1 MTASRPDY
9 PVLVPERWHD
19 DWAAFD
25 VGASFGAGA
34 GEVLTATYR
43 ITPNARTMLCG
54 RIVVENGSVVEAEG
68 LDESG
73 RALFEHGFE
82 DDVPTLAELL
92 EQAAAAEAEEADIV
106 EVESTDEGRPTAI
119 DIDWDSNATD
129 DEACYRIIDYRTAS

>member
-1 MTASRPDY
+1 
-9 PVLVPERWHD
+9 
-19 DWAAFD
+19 
-25 VGASFGAGA
+25 
-34 GEVLTATYR
+34 
-43 ITPNARTMLCG
+43 MLCG